1 MSLSQLPDELIF
13 MICEK
18 LTSFVDLVNLSVCS
32 KRINLLCKDINFS
45 DFYTIETKYENS
57 DVIEE
62 FVSLKINSILS
73 FNKNIKL
80 KLDLSES
87 NITNVSNLVNL
98 YELNLSNCDDIS
110 DVSKLGNLHTLDLSG
125 CKI

>member
-1 MSLSQLPDELIF
+1 MSFSQLPDELIF

>member
-1 MSLSQLPDELIF
+1 MTTISNLPDEILF
-13 MICEK
+13 MICEN
-18 LTSFVDLVNLSVCS
+18 LNSVVDIVNLSVCS

-73 FNKNIKL
+73 FNKNTCEYTILLFIK
-80 KLDLSES
+80 
-87 NITNVSNLVNL
+87 
-98 YELNLSNCDDIS
+98 
-110 DVSKLGNLHTLDLSG
+110 
-125 CKI
+125 